1 MSEKHTNMVVRAKI
15 NLMKNPT
22 ASWLMSLLL
31 GCRVELT
38 NATPCGH
45 PIDTLAIDAST
56 LYINGDYF
64 ESLDLNL
71 RESALL
77 HEALHLGLKHVF
89 RYVDFPDSLK
99 FNKACDYIVNDF
111 LVRLGFKVK
120 DTWLYNINYRNW
132 SLKAIYDDLPDTP
145 QNDPSEGEFGK
156 CMFRPVNPSEAPEL
170 QARVYAAETILAKD
184 PGTLSRISAAF
195 ADFQYQNTNPLP
207 FKEIMGEYLN
217 EINRDDRSWRR
228 PNRRMFA
235 AGMLAKGYDIGS
247 LRSAVVAFDA
257 SGSMTE
263 EQENICIEQIEFMRD
278 VLNISEI
285 HLLVFDDK
293 IQNAIKIDQY
303 TPITNFDLKGGG
315 GTDLNPVID
324 YIEDNHISPEVFI
337 IFTDMGLHIPSKK
350 PEYPTIWIGINPSDY
365 WVQYITNS
373 PEFFGKY
380 AELKT

>member
-1 MSEKHTNMVVRAKI
+1 MSEKHANMVVRAKI

-31 GCRVELT
+31 GCKIELT
-38 NATPCGH
+38 NFTPCGQ
-45 PIDTLAIDAST
+45 PIDTLAVDATT

-64 ESLDLNL
+64 ESLSLDH

-89 RYVDFPDSLK
+89 RFVDFPDTFK

-111 LVRLGFKVK
+111 LYRLGFKVK
-120 DTWLYNINYRNW
+120 DTWLYDVKYRNW

-145 QNDPSEGEFGK
+145 QNGQIPSEFGS
-156 CMFRPVNPSEAPEL
+156 CMFKPVKTSEAPEL

-195 ADFQYQNTNPLP
+195 ADFQLQNTNPLP
-207 FKEIMGEYLN
+207 FKEIMSEYLN

-228 PNRRMFA
+228 PNRRLFA

-257 SGSMTE
+257 SGSMTD

-285 HLLVFDDK
+285 HLIVFDDK

-315 GTDLNPVID
+315 STDLNPVID
-324 YIEDNHISPEVFI
+324 YIKNNNIYPEVLL
-337 IFTDMGLHIPSKK
+337 IFTDMGLYLPNEK
-350 PEYPTIWIGINPSDY
+350 PDCPVIWIGIEPSRY
-365 WVQYITNS
+365 WAEKILND
-373 PEFFGKY
+373 PNFFGKY
-380 AELKT
+380 AELQN